1 MAKNRIM
8 IYGPKNDRHVY
19 RGIQNGRRRVAGDI
33 DPERRD
39 GRDQALPGA
48 DALRAVRAG
57 GRCAVTSVCTHRAQ
71 PDTLRC
77 NFATR
82 SAAAKAFIINHKAT
96 WEIK

>member
-39 GRDQALPGA
+39 GR
-48 DALRAVRAG
+48 
-57 GRCAVTSVCTHRAQ
+57 CAVTSLCTHRAQ